1 MHGRSSF
8 GFLVVVTTLVIAS
21 GVGLAAQWQT
31 TLLLRGE
38 LERVQWETEE
48 LERLRAEN
56 QRLRGKQIPAAEL
69 EALRADHAAV
79 ARLRAELD
87 TLRKPAPTSR

>member
-1 MHGRSSF
+1 MHRRFSF
-8 GFLVVVTTLVIAS
+8 GFPAVVIGLAIAS
-21 GVGLAAQWQT
+21 GVGLAAQWQK

-38 LERVQWETEE
+38 LERVRWEAEE

-56 QRLRGKQIPAAEL
+56 LRLRGKQISPAEL

-79 ARLRAELD
+79 TRLRAELEV
-87 TLRKPAPTSR
+87 LRKPAR

>member
-1 MHGRSSF
+1 MKNRFSS
-8 GFLVVVTTLVIAS
+8 GFLVAVIVLVIAS
-21 GVGLAAQWQT
+21 GIGLASQWQQ

-48 LERLRAEN
+48 LERLRTEN

-79 ARLRAELD
+79 ARLRAELEE
-87 TLRKPAPTSR
+87 LRKPAPAQ